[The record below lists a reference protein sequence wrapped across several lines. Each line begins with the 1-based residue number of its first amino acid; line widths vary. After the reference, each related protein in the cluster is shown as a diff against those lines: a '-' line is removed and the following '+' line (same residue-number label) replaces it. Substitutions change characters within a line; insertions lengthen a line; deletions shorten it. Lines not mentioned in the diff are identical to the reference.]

1 MSIKILL
8 ADDSEIVRRGI
19 RQLLSAETEIEI
31 VGEAAD
37 FAQTIQTVSDVKP
50 EVIVLDLHMPG
61 ETNFSPQ
68 AVKSRL
74 THGLRLLTIS
84 LSNDEEA
91 KALSKGFG
99 AVVLL
104 DKIDLASTL
113 IPAIAQLGRKPR
125 SVVAAYNELRSASIA
140 SKKPESEL
148 VRGTL
153 GEVGQRGMSV
163 EADPV

>member
-19 RQLLSAETEIEI
+19 RQLLLSAETEIEI

-37 FAQTIQTVSDVKP
+37 FAQTIQMVSDVKP

-74 THGLRLLTIS
+74 TRGSRLLAIS

-91 KALSKGFG
+91 KALSEGFG

-104 DKIDLASTL
+104 DKIDLARTL
-113 IPAIAQLGRKPR
+113 IPAIVQLGRKRR
-125 SVVAAYNELRSASIA
+125 SAVAA
-140 SKKPESEL
+140 
-148 VRGTL
+148 
-153 GEVGQRGMSV
+153 
-163 EADPV
+163 